1 MVKKINNERVYTDYD
16 IIQYTANTN
25 REYYVTDSVQL
36 EKDGGVVKQ
45 EVHQYSD
52 LYPIP
57 ATNKVITTDDI
68 IEMEKRAYRR
78 AVRMLKAQRPEEVFQ
93 FDTTALPKDV
103 FPGDRIRFIYTKTL
117 TEVDECGNKVETDI
131 LSVDDYYYITGLTMS
146 FDEAL
151 NEVDTVTIDK
161 ELRINDFDVPE
172 LELPDKETDSKKS
185 GGSKNSGGGDSSGGN
200 ISAEFRADVP
210 RTAY

>member
-16 IIQYTANTN
+16 IIQYTGNTN
-25 REYYVTDSVQL
+25 REYYVTDTYQL

-57 ATNKVITTDDI
+57 ATDKVITTDDI
-68 IEMEKRAYRR
+68 IEMEKRAYQR

-93 FDTTALPKDV
+93 FDTTALPKDIY
-103 FPGDRIRFIYTKTL
+103 PGDKIRFIYTKTL
-117 TEVDECGNKVETDI
+117 TEIDECGNKKETDI
-131 LSVDDYYYITGLTMS
+131 ISVDDYFYVTELTMT
-146 FDEAL
+146 FDDAL

-161 ELRINDFDVPE
+161 ELRANDFDVPE
-172 LELPDKETDSKKS
+172 LELPDKPENSKS
-185 GGSKNSGGGDSSGGN
+185 GGDSGGS
-200 ISAEFRADVP
+200 ISADLGYTP
-210 RTAY
+210 DRTAY

>member
-1 MVKKINNERVYTDYD
+1 MAKKINNERTYSDYD

-57 ATNKVITTDDI
+57 GTDKVITTDDI

-78 AVRMLKAQRPEEVFQ
+78 AVRMLKAQRPEEAIQ
-93 FDTTALPKDV
+93 FKTTALPNDV
-103 FPGDRIRFIYTKTL
+103 YVGDKVRFIYTKTL
-117 TEVDECGNKVETDI
+117 TEIDECNNKKETDI
-131 LSVDDYYYITGLTMS
+131 INIDEYYYITRIRPE
-146 FDEAL
+146 FDDAL
-151 NEVDTVTIDK
+151 NEVDDITLDK
-161 ELRINDFDVPE
+161 ELRTNDFAVPE
-172 LELPDKETDSKKS
+172 LELPDKEKESSGKSSGTS
-185 GGSKNSGGGDSSGGN
+185 GGS
-200 ISAEFRADVP
+200 IAAEFDSTVP

>member
-1 MVKKINNERVYTDYD
+1 MAKKINNERTYSDYD

-36 EKDGGVVKQ
+36 DKDGGVVKQ

-57 ATNKVITTDDI
+57 SSNKIITTDDI

-93 FDTTALPKDV
+93 FDTTALPADLIE
-103 FPGDRIRFIYTKTL
+103 GDKIRFIFTKTL
-117 TEVDECGNKVETDI
+117 TEVDECGNKKETDI
-131 LSVDDYYYITGLTMS
+131 ISVDDYYYVTKLVRK
-146 FDEAL
+146 FDDAL
-151 NEVDTVTIDK
+151 NETDSITLDK
-161 ELRINDFDVPE
+161 ELRVNDFSEPE
-172 LELPDKETDSKKS
+172 LELPDKET
-185 GGSKNSGGGDSSGGN
+185 SKNGGN
-200 ISAEFRADVP
+200 DTSGNSISADFRSDVP
-210 RTAY
+210 RTAYK

>member
-1 MVKKINNERVYTDYD
+1 MATKINNERVYRDYD

-25 REYYVTDSVQL
+25 REYYVTDQVQL

-57 ATNKVITTDDI
+57 GTDKIITANDL
-68 IEMEKRAYRR
+68 IEMQKRAYQR

-93 FDTTALPKDV
+93 FKTTALPADV
-103 FPGDRIRFIYTKTL
+103 YVGDKVRFIYSKIL
-117 TEVDECGNKVETDI
+117 TYQDECGNKIEKTI
-131 LSVDDYYYITGLTMS
+131 FSIDDYFYITKLVYE

-151 NEVDTVTIDK
+151 NEVVDITLDK

-172 LELPDKETDSKKS
+172 LELPDKPKDDGS
-185 GGSKNSGGGDSSGGN
+185 GNSGSS
-200 ISAEFRADVP
+200 ISSDWDYSMNKQV
-210 RTAY
+210 Y

>member
-1 MVKKINNERVYTDYD
+1 MAKKINNERIYRDYD

-57 ATNKVITTDDI
+57 GTDKIITPADI
-68 IEMEKRAYRR
+68 VEMEKRAYQR
-78 AVRMLKAQRPEEVFQ
+78 AVRKLKAQRPEEVFQ
-93 FDTTALPKDV
+93 FNTTALPNDV
-103 FPGDRIRFIYTKTL
+103 FVGDKVRFIFTKTL
-117 TEVDECGNKVETDI
+117 TEIDECGNKKETDI
-131 LSVDDYYYITGLTMS
+131 ITIDDYFYITDLTIS

-151 NEVDTVTIDK
+151 NETNTVTLDK

-172 LELPDKETDSKKS
+172 LELPDKPDR
-185 GGSKNSGGGDSSGGN
+185 GSGGGDSSGGS
-200 ISAEFRADVP
+200 ISADFRNDTP

>member
-16 IIQYTANTN
+16 IIQYTGNTN

-36 EKDGGVVKQ
+36 EKDGRVVKQ

-103 FPGDRIRFIYTKTL
+103 FPGDKIRFIYTKTI
-117 TEVDECGNKVETDI
+117 TEIDECGNKVETDI
-131 LSVDDYYYITGLTMS
+131 ISVDDYYYITGLTMS

-151 NEVDTVTIDK
+151 NEVDTITIDK
-161 ELRINDFDVPE
+161 ELRTNDFNVPE
-172 LELPDKETDSKKS
+172 LELPDKESGDSDS
-185 GGSKNSGGGDSSGGN
+185 GGS
-200 ISAEFRADVP
+200 ISADLGSISA

>member
-1 MVKKINNERVYTDYD
+1 MAKKINNERVYRDYD
-16 IIQYTANTN
+16 VIQYTANTN
-25 REYYVTDSVQL
+25 REYYVTDTAQL

-57 ATNKVITTDDI
+57 STDKIITTDDI

-93 FDTTALPKDV
+93 FDTTALPNDLFV
-103 FPGDRIRFIYTKTL
+103 GDKVRFIYTKTL
-117 TEVDECGNKVETDI
+117 TEVDECGNKKETDI
-131 LSVDDYYYITGLTMS
+131 LNVDDYFYVTGVTMS
-146 FDEAL
+146 FDDAL
-151 NEVDTVTIDK
+151 NEVDTVTLDK
-161 ELRINDFDVPE
+161 ELRTNDFDEPE
-172 LELPDKETDSKKS
+172 LELPDKPNEGRSGRKGSEAST
-185 GGSKNSGGGDSSGGN
+185 GGS
-200 ISAEFRADVP
+200 ISAEFDSHPV

>member
-1 MVKKINNERVYTDYD
+1 MASKINNERVYRDYD
-16 IIQYTANTN
+16 VIQYTANTN
-25 REYYVTDSVQL
+25 REYYVTDSYQL

-57 ATNKVITTDDI
+57 STDKIITTDDI

-93 FDTTALPKDV
+93 FDTTALPNDV
-103 FPGDRIRFIYTKTL
+103 FVGDKVRFIYTKTL
-117 TEVDECGNKVETDI
+117 TELDECGNKKETDI
-131 LSVDDYYYITGLTMS
+131 LNVDDYYYITGITMT
-146 FDEAL
+146 FDDAL
-151 NEVDTVTIDK
+151 NEVDSVTLDK
-161 ELRINDFDVPE
+161 ELRTNDFNEPE
-172 LELPDKETDSKKS
+172 LELPDKEKESSKRSKSGSSGVS
-185 GGSKNSGGGDSSGGN
+185 GGS
-200 ISAEFRADVP
+200 IAAEFDSTVP

>member
-1 MVKKINNERVYTDYD
+1 MAKKINNERVYTDYD

-25 REYYVTDSVQL
+25 REYYVTDTYQL

-57 ATNKVITTDDI
+57 STDKVITTDDI
-68 IEMEKRAYRR
+68 IEMEKRAYQR

-93 FDTTALPKDV
+93 FDTTAFPKDV
-103 FPGDRIRFIYTKTL
+103 YPGDKVRFIYTKTL
-117 TEVDECGNKVETDI
+117 TEVDECGNKKETDI
-131 LSVDDYYYITGLTMS
+131 ITVDDYFYITGLTMT
-146 FDEAL
+146 FDDAL

-161 ELRINDFDVPE
+161 ELRTNDFDVPE
-172 LELPDKETDSKKS
+172 LELPDKPEDNK
-185 GGSKNSGGGDSSGGN
+185 GGGDTGTTGGS
-200 ISAEFRADVP
+200 ISADLGYTPV

>member
-1 MVKKINNERVYTDYD
+1 MARKINNEKTYSDYD

-25 REYYVTDSVQL
+25 REYYVTDTVQL

-45 EVHQYSD
+45 QVHQYSD

-57 ATNKVITTDDI
+57 STDKIITTNDI
-68 IEMEKRAYRR
+68 IEMEKRAYQR
-78 AVRMLKAQRPEEVFQ
+78 AVRMLKAQRPEEAIQ
-93 FDTTALPKDV
+93 FDTTALPNDV
-103 FPGDRIRFIYTKTL
+103 YVGDKIRFIFTKTL
-117 TEVDECGNKVETDI
+117 TEIDDCGNKKETDI
-131 LSVDDYYYITGLTMS
+131 ISIDDYYYITNLRQS

-151 NEVDTVTIDK
+151 NEVDTVTLDK

-172 LELPDKETDSKKS
+172 LELPDKPDKKKGSSNSDVS
-185 GGSKNSGGGDSSGGN
+185 GGS
-200 ISAEFRADVP
+200 IAAEFDSTTP

>member
-1 MVKKINNERVYTDYD
+1 MVKKINNEKTYSDYD

-57 ATNKVITTDDI
+57 GTDKVITTDDI

-78 AVRMLKAQRPEEVFQ
+78 AVRMLKAQRPEEAIQFQ
-93 FDTTALPKDV
+93 TTALPNDV
-103 FPGDRIRFIYTKTL
+103 FVGDKIRFIYTKTL
-117 TEVDECGNKVETDI
+117 TEIDECGDKKETDI
-131 LSVDDYYYITGLTMS
+131 ISIDDYYYITKINPE
-146 FDEAL
+146 FDDAL
-151 NEVDTVTIDK
+151 NEVDNITLDK
-161 ELRINDFDVPE
+161 ELRTNDFDVPE
-172 LELPDKETDSKKS
+172 LELPDKENGTE
-185 GGSKNSGGGDSSGGN
+185 GAETGS
-200 ISAEFRADVP
+200 IAAEFDRDVP

>member
-1 MVKKINNERVYTDYD
+1 MTKKINNERVYTDYD

-25 REYYVTDSVQL
+25 REYYVTDTVQL

-57 ATNKVITTDDI
+57 STDKVITTDDI

-93 FDTTALPKDV
+93 FDMTALPNDV
-103 FPGDRIRFIYTKTL
+103 YVGDKVRFIYTKTL
-117 TEVDECGNKVETDI
+117 TEIDECGNKKETDI
-131 LSVDDYYYITGLTMS
+131 FSVDDYFYITNINMS
-146 FDEAL
+146 FDDAL
-151 NEVDTVTIDK
+151 NEVDTVTLDK
-161 ELRINDFDVPE
+161 ELRTNDFAVPE
-172 LELPDKETDSKKS
+172 LELPDKEKDSGKS
-185 GGSKNSGGGDSSGGN
+185 GGSSGANTGGTITADFGGN
-200 ISAEFRADVP
+200 VP

>member
-1 MVKKINNERVYTDYD
+1 MAKKINNERVYRDYD

-57 ATNKVITTDDI
+57 ATDKIITTDDI

-93 FDTTALPKDV
+93 FDTTAFPNDV
-103 FPGDRIRFIYTKTL
+103 YVGDKVRFIYSKTL
-117 TEVDECGNKVETDI
+117 TEIDECGNKKETDI
-131 LSVDDYYYITGLTMS
+131 FSVDDYYYITNLTMS
-146 FDEAL
+146 FDDAL
-151 NEVDTVTIDK
+151 NEIDSVTLDK
-161 ELRINDFDVPE
+161 ELRTNDFAVPE
-172 LELPDKETDSKKS
+172 LELQDKPKESSSKS
-185 GGSKNSGGGDSSGGN
+185 SGSSGTTGGS
-200 ISAEFRADVP
+200 ISADFSGDVP

>member
-1 MVKKINNERVYTDYD
+1 MAKKINNERTYSDYD

-36 EKDGGVVKQ
+36 DKDGGVVKQ

-57 ATNKVITTDDI
+57 SSNKIITTDDI

-93 FDTTALPKDV
+93 FDTTALPADLIE
-103 FPGDRIRFIYTKTL
+103 GDKIRFIFTKTL
-117 TEVDECGNKVETDI
+117 TEVDECGNKKETDI
-131 LSVDDYYYITGLTMS
+131 ISVDDYYYVTKLVRK
-146 FDEAL
+146 FDDAL
-151 NEVDTVTIDK
+151 NETDSITLDK
-161 ELRINDFDVPE
+161 ELRVNDFSEPE
-172 LELPDKETDSKKS
+172 LELPDKET
-185 GGSKNSGGGDSSGGN
+185 SKNGKSDTSGNS
-200 ISAEFRADVP
+200 ISADFRSDIP
-210 RTAY
+210 RTAYK

>member
-1 MVKKINNERVYTDYD
+1 MAKKINNERVYTDYD

-57 ATNKVITTDDI
+57 STDKIITTDDI

-93 FDTTALPKDV
+93 FDMTALPKDV
-103 FPGDRIRFIYTKTL
+103 YPGDKIRFIYTKTI
-117 TEVDECGNKVETDI
+117 TEIDECGNKKETDI
-131 LSVDDYYYITGLTMS
+131 ITVDDYFYITKLSLS
-146 FDEAL
+146 FDDAL

-161 ELRINDFDVPE
+161 ELRTNDFSVPE
-172 LELPDKETDSKKS
+172 LELPDKPQNN
-185 GGSKNSGGGDSSGGN
+185 GGSDGSTGGS
-200 ISAEFRADVP
+200 ISADLGMDPV

>member
-1 MVKKINNERVYTDYD
+1 MAKKINNERTYSDYD

-57 ATNKVITTDDI
+57 SSNKVITTDDI

-78 AVRMLKAQRPEEVFQ
+78 AVRMLKAQRPEEAFQ
-93 FDTTALPKDV
+93 FDTTALPADLAE
-103 FPGDRIRFIYTKTL
+103 GDKIRFIFTKTL
-117 TEVDECGNKVETDI
+117 TEVDECGNKKETDI
-131 LSVDDYYYITGLTMS
+131 INIDDWYYLTKIVRK
-146 FDEAL
+146 FDDAL
-151 NEVDTVTIDK
+151 NETDSITLDK
-161 ELRINDFDVPE
+161 ELRINDFSEPE
-172 LELPDKETDSKKS
+172 LELPDKEEDNGKNGGSSS
-185 GGSKNSGGGDSSGGN
+185 GGS
-200 ISAEFRADVP
+200 IAAEFRSDIP
-210 RTAY
+210 RTAYK

>member
-1 MVKKINNERVYTDYD
+1 MAKKINNERVYTDYD

-25 REYYVTDSVQL
+25 REYYVTDTYQL

-57 ATNKVITTDDI
+57 STDKVITTDDI
-68 IEMEKRAYRR
+68 IEMEKRAYQR

-93 FDTTALPKDV
+93 FDTTAFPKDV
-103 FPGDRIRFIYTKTL
+103 YPGDKVRFIYTKTL
-117 TEVDECGNKVETDI
+117 TEVDECGNKKETDI
-131 LSVDDYYYITGLTMS
+131 ITVDDYFYITGLTMT
-146 FDEAL
+146 FDDAL

-161 ELRINDFDVPE
+161 ELRTNDFDVPE
-172 LELPDKETDSKKS
+172 LELPDKPEDNKGGGETGTT
-185 GGSKNSGGGDSSGGN
+185 GGS
-200 ISAEFRADVP
+200 ISADLGYTPV

>member
-1 MVKKINNERVYTDYD
+1 MAKKINNEKVYTDYD

-25 REYYVTDSVQL
+25 REYYVTDTVQL

-57 ATNKVITTDDI
+57 STDKIITTDDI

-93 FDTTALPKDV
+93 FDTTALPNDV
-103 FPGDRIRFIYTKTL
+103 YVGDKIRFIYTKTL
-117 TEVDECGNKVETDI
+117 TEVDECGNKKETDI
-131 LSVDDYYYITGLTMS
+131 ISVDDYFYITNLNMN
-146 FDEAL
+146 FDDAL

-161 ELRINDFDVPE
+161 ELRTNDFAVPE
-172 LELPDKETDSKKS
+172 LELPDKE
-185 GGSKNSGGGDSSGGN
+185 KNSGGSGGGGDTSGGG
-200 ISAEFRADVP
+200 ISADFSGYVP

>member
-1 MVKKINNERVYTDYD
+1 MAKKINNERVYTDYD

-25 REYYVTDSVQL
+25 REYYVTDTVQL
-36 EKDGGVVKQ
+36 EKDGGVAKQ

-57 ATNKVITTDDI
+57 STDKIITTDDI

-93 FDTTALPKDV
+93 FDTTAFPNDV
-103 FPGDRIRFIYTKTL
+103 YVGDKVRFIYTKTL
-117 TEVDECGNKVETDI
+117 TEVDECGNKKETDI
-131 LSVDDYYYITGLTMS
+131 MSVDDYFYITNLNMS
-146 FDEAL
+146 FDDAL
-151 NEVDTVTIDK
+151 NEVDTITLDK
-161 ELRINDFDVPE
+161 ELRTNDFAVPE
-172 LELPDKETDSKKS
+172 LELQDKERDSGKS
-185 GGSKNSGGGDSSGGN
+185 GGSSGGSTGGTITADFGGN
-200 ISAEFRADVP
+200 VP

>member
-1 MVKKINNERVYTDYD
+1 MAKKINNERVYTDYD

-45 EVHQYSD
+45 EVHQYAD

-57 ATNKVITTDDI
+57 GTDKIITTNDI

-78 AVRMLKAQRPEEVFQ
+78 AVRKLKAQRPEEVFQ
-93 FDTTALPKDV
+93 FDTTALPNDIYV
-103 FPGDRIRFIYTKTL
+103 GDKIRFIYTKTL
-117 TEVDECGNKVETDI
+117 TEVDECGNKKETDI
-131 LSVDDYYYITGLTMS
+131 ISVDDYFYITKLDMK
-146 FDEAL
+146 FDDAL
-151 NEVDTVTIDK
+151 NEVDSITLDK
-161 ELRINDFDVPE
+161 ELRPNDFAEPE
-172 LELPDKETDSKKS
+172 LELQDKPKNKS
-185 GGSKNSGGGDSSGGN
+185 GDSDGGS
-200 ISAEFRADVP
+200 ISADDGYTPV

>member
-1 MVKKINNERVYTDYD
+1 MAKKINNERVYSDYD
-16 IIQYTANTN
+16 VIQYTANTN
-25 REYYVTDSVQL
+25 REYYVTDTAQL

-57 ATNKVITTDDI
+57 STDKIITTDDI

-93 FDTTALPKDV
+93 FDTTALPNDLFV
-103 FPGDRIRFIYTKTL
+103 GDKVRFIYTKTL
-117 TEVDECGNKVETDI
+117 TEVDECGNKKETDI
-131 LSVDDYYYITGLTMS
+131 LNVDDYFYVTGVTMS
-146 FDEAL
+146 FDDAL
-151 NEVDTVTIDK
+151 NEVDTVTLDK
-161 ELRINDFDVPE
+161 ELRTNDFDEPE
-172 LELPDKETDSKKS
+172 LELPDKPNEGRSRKGSEAST
-185 GGSKNSGGGDSSGGN
+185 GGS
-200 ISAEFRADVP
+200 ISAEFDSSPV

>member
-1 MVKKINNERVYTDYD
+1 MAKKINNEKIYEDYD

-25 REYYVTDSVQL
+25 REYYVTDTVQL

-57 ATNKVITTDDI
+57 STNKIITTNDI

-93 FDTTALPKDV
+93 FDMTAFPNDV
-103 FPGDRIRFIYTKTL
+103 YVGDKVRFIYTKTL
-117 TEVDECGNKVETDI
+117 TEVDECGNKKETDI
-131 LSVDDYYYITGLTMS
+131 FHTDDYFYITKMTMS
-146 FDEAL
+146 FDDAL
-151 NEVDTVTIDK
+151 NEVDTVTLDK
-161 ELRINDFDVPE
+161 ELRINDFDEPE
-172 LELPDKETDSKKS
+172 LELPDKPTNS
-185 GGSKNSGGGDSSGGN
+185 GSNSGGDVSDAG
-200 ISAEFRADVP
+200 ISADLGTTPV